1 VNNALILEGNKK
13 TRTPNASVWYEYHK
27 ISKQLGARTDIIIK
41 PSDKNLGVTVMN
53 REWYLAE
60 AHSQL
65 NNPSVYTKISHFPN
79 VTEMI
84 AVLKSL
90 TVNQSWLSQHKTLKL
105 FKDLTIDHT
114 LDRVKLCRIYF
125 LPKLHKT
132 PIGMRPICAS
142 QGWITYWTSVYIH
155 LTVFPLLTK
164 IPTYIANSGQL
175 IRKLHTLKLPEH
187 FQFIEADA

>member
-1 VNNALILEGNKK
+1 MK
-13 TRTPNASVWYEYHK
+13 
-27 ISKQLGARTDIIIK
+27 
-41 PSDKNLGVTVMN
+41 

-60 AHSQL
+60 AYAQL
-65 NNPSVYTKISHFPN
+65 NNPSVYTKIAHYPN
-79 VTEMI
+79 VNEMI
-84 AVLKSL
+84 TVLKSL
-90 TVNQSWLSQHKTLKL
+90 TINQYWLPQHKALKL

-155 LTVFPLLTK
+155 LTVFPLLKT
-164 IPTYIANSGQL
+164 IPYIANSGQL
-175 IRKLHTLKLPEH
+175 IRKLDTIKPQKKTSSLLRQMQKISTPRST
-187 FQFIEADA
+187 